1 MGNRLSHLPAAASA
15 TRTVVQGGRSGG
27 PERIDFLFVV
37 SVVIII
43 TMIYYYGLSSPLA
56 CPRAV
61 CSGGSFILQKNNH
74 LMGL

>member
-43 TMIYYYGLSSPLA
+43 TMIYYYGLSPPL
-56 CPRAV
+56 PRARGRFV
-61 CSGGSFILQKNNH
+61 RAGRSFCKQTII
-74 LMGL
+74 

>member
-15 TRTVVQGGRSGG
+15 TRTSGQGGRSGG

-43 TMIYYYGLSSPLA
+43 TMIYYYGLSPPL
-56 CPRAV
+56 PRARGRFV
-61 CSGGSFILQKNNH
+61 RAGRSFCKKTII
-74 LMGL
+74 